1 VTTTIRLA
9 VDADADAIAAIY
21 APAVT
26 ERSTSFE
33 VEPPD
38 AAEMACRIDRLR
50 PRFPWLVCEHR
61 GTLAGYAYAGPHR
74 DRPAY
79 QWAVEVSA
87 YVRADLHRAG
97 VARAL
102 YTSLLAVLELQGFRT
117 ACAGITLPNPASEG
131 LHAAMGFAP
140 VGVYH
145 SIGYKLGR
153 WHDVAWSERAIGAY
167 ELDPQPPRPLA
178 EAIGDPRFGRALGA
192 GAALVRLR

>member
-1 VTTTIRLA
+1 VTTTVRLA
-9 VDADADAIAAIY
+9 VEADAAAIAAIY

-26 ERSTSFE
+26 ERATSFE
-33 VEPPD
+33 VVAPD
-38 AAEMACRIDRLR
+38 PAEMALRIDRLR
-50 PRFPWLVCEHR
+50 SRFPWLVCEHR

-74 DRPAY
+74 DRAAY

-117 ACAGITLPNPASEG
+117 ACAGVTLPNPASEA

-140 VGVYH
+140 VGIYRT
-145 SIGYKLGR
+145 IGYKFGR
-153 WHDVAWSERAIGAY
+153 WHDVAWSQRAIGAY
-167 ELDPQPPRPLA
+167 EPDPAPPRPLV
-178 EAIGDPRFGRALGA
+178 EVTGDPRFGRALAA
-192 GAALVRLR
+192 GEAVVRLP